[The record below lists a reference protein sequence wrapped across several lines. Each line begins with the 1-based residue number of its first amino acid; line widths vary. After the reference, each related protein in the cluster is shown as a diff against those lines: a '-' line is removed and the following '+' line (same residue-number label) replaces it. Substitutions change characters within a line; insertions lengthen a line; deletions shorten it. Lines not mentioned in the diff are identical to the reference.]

1 MVVESILS
9 RPHVLESLRMG
20 VVNYSALARLLK
32 GEIEERLGRTVS
44 ESSVKM
50 AIIRMAENLSEAG
63 GGRHEVLYLFS
74 RSTLTLID
82 DIGLVT
88 FRSGE
93 LAQVIN
99 VISGL
104 TPKPRFIQFTQGLTT
119 VSIVAD
125 LETLD
130 RLLGVVGRGR
140 VEELY
145 TDQSAIVIVSPREII
160 DTPGI
165 ISYISTILSFNGV
178 NMTQIISAYT
188 DTIIVVDNAQALR
201 AYSILHQAIE
211 ESRRRTRER

>member
-63 GGRHEVLYLFS
+63 GGKPEVLYLFS

-130 RLLGVVGRGR
+130 RLLGVIGRGR